1 MRHCNLELHHPS
13 ADSRFPNPNETQQQE
28 QQQRLTIFYNGM
40 VCVRDVTELQVRRVS
55 ILFLANKEMEEGVNS
70 LFTPPSG
77 SAEPPSPNVMSP
89 LCSLVAGMSM
99 KKSLQRFLQ
108 KRKHRTQA
116 TSPYHHYE
124 WH

>member
-1 MRHCNLELHHPS
+1 MRNCNLELHHPS

-40 VCVRDVTELQVRRVS
+40 VCVRDVTELQIHPFSCKQGNGGR
-55 ILFLANKEMEEGVNS
+55 GNS

-89 LCSLVAGMSM
+89 LCRPVAGMSM